1 MTKGTVDVVW
11 RGLDAPAVTRLSQ
24 QVDQSPNQE
33 TVNGFT
39 QNVLGGARV
48 LQLEWSPT
56 SPMRSNKALRQAIAV
71 ALQGDRTSD
80 SIVPT
85 GVDGH
90 TVCIPAGRQGQA
102 ESDLEEPHQPHARL
116 RRLHAQRP
124 GHRDPDPHPVG
135 EHRRAER
142 AAQAGSDGCGPEPCG
157 PEGLD
162 GDSPGMAAAIS
173 RCAAADRRIDGQ
185 DDRNRV
191 SRHHGWWY
199 GESASWPRCRSRRPW
214 I

>member
-1 MTKGTVDVVW
+1 MTKGAVDVVW
-11 RGLDAPAVTRLSQ
+11 RGLDAPAVTRFSQ
-24 QVDQSPNQE
+24 QVGQNPNHE
-33 TVNGFT
+33 TINGFT

-56 SPMRSNKALRQAIAV
+56 SRMRSNKALRQAIAV

-85 GVDGH
+85 GVVGH
-90 TVCIPAGRQGQA
+90 TAAFPARREGQA
-102 ESDLEEPHQPHARL
+102 ESDLEEPYQPHARL
-116 RRLHAQRP
+116 RRLHAQWP
-124 GHRDPDPHPVG
+124 GHCDPDPRPVG

-142 AAQAGSDGCGPEPCG
+142 AAQARSDGCGPEPRG

-173 RCAAADRRIDGQ
+173 RCAAAGRRIDRQ

-191 SRHHGWWY
+191 SGHHG
-199 GESASWPRCRSRRPW
+199 
-214 I
+214 